1 MFGLS
6 LVSQLPL
13 LRSQSCL
20 LVAPLCAVGS
30 AIVASPA
37 DTRPAIPTT
46 HPHPHAPQARRC
58 PPPSARAQRAASP
71 PRPSPAPDTTTAP
84 LRGRLVSGAAGSV
97 AGGDTLVPPP
107 GACPFQAVAVSWG
120 AARSATKRTDQ
131 GDPRTR

>member
-46 HPHPHAPQARRC
+46 HPHPHAPQARRT
-58 PPPSARAQRAASP
+58 R
-71 PRPSPAPDTTTAP
+71 PAPFTP
-84 LRGRLVSGAAGSV
+84 LPTGGGFVV
-97 AGGDTLVPPP
+97 ALLPALPPVPLGPYP
-107 GACPFQAVAVSWG
+107 
-120 AARSATKRTDQ
+120 RS
-131 GDPRTR
+131 